1 MANGNLPGFLRAG
14 PQCLKLYLEDMIYC
28 FKNYEI
34 LTQSE
39 KEKENFFVALYQSAF
54 RDESNEP
61 FSVVICGPELCK
73 QDGIMKVSL
82 ASNIHDGCPLR
93 LVLLL

>member
-14 PQCLKLYLEDMIYC
+14 PKCLKFYLKDMIYC
-28 FKNYEI
+28 FKNYKI

-39 KEKENFFVALYQSAF
+39 KEKESLSLTLYQSAS

-61 FSVVICGPELCK
+61 FSVVICGLELCK
-73 QDGIMKVSL
+73 QDGMMKTGL
-82 ASNIHDGCPLR
+82 ATSIHDGCPLR
-93 LVLLL
+93 LV

>member
-1 MANGNLPGFLRAG
+1 
-14 PQCLKLYLEDMIYC
+14 MIYC

-39 KEKENFFVALYQSAF
+39 KEKMSIFVFYYFTIFIALYQSAS
-54 RDESNEP
+54 REESNEP

-73 QDGIMKVSL
+73 QDGIMKTRL
-82 ASNIHDGCPLR
+82 ASNIHDGCTLR
-93 LVLLL
+93 MVLLL

>member
-1 MANGNLPGFLRAG
+1 MT
-14 PQCLKLYLEDMIYC
+14 YC

-39 KEKENFFVALYQSAF
+39 KEKMSVFVFYYFTIFIALYQSAS

-61 FSVVICGPELCK
+61 FSVVICGPKLCK
-73 QDGIMKVSL
+73 QDGIMKTRL
-82 ASNIHDGCPLR
+82 ASNIHDGCTLR
-93 LVLLL
+93 MVLLS

>member
-1 MANGNLPGFLRAG
+1 M
-14 PQCLKLYLEDMIYC
+14 K
-28 FKNYEI
+28 YEI
-34 LTQSE
+34 YEIYYEIITQSE
-39 KEKENFFVALYQSAF
+39 KEKMSIFVFYYFTIFVALCQSAS

-73 QDGIMKVSL
+73 QDRIMKKRL

>member
-1 MANGNLPGFLRAG
+1 
-14 PQCLKLYLEDMIYC
+14 MIYC

-39 KEKENFFVALYQSAF
+39 KEKESLFVALYQSASQ
-54 RDESNEP
+54 DESYEP
-61 FSVVICGPELCK
+61 FSVVICELELCK
-73 QDGIMKVSL
+73 QDGMMKTRL
-82 ASNIHDGCPLR
+82 ATNIHDGCPLR